1 MFKLHEPI
9 CVFMGLGSVE
19 TALEGEKVIILSAN
33 PVEKLSL
40 GCFLAKKAES
50 VFSKI
55 RKANTVEP

>member
-1 MFKLHEPI
+1 
-9 CVFMGLGSVE
+9 MGLGSVE

-55 RKANTVEP
+55 RMANTVES